1 MTLRTEQ
8 IRTLDQI
15 RAFLDGSELT
25 DFRFTG
31 RDSAYDFVRRTLVR
45 FEFHGL
51 KRDEKGLVK
60 RFIEKVTGYS
70 RSQITRLIRQHRR
83 TGGIRD
89 HRKKP
94 PAKPFPCHYTPYDA
108 ALLAEADEAFG
119 QLSGPATKV
128 VLWCMYHVYGDR
140 RFKRLAGIS
149 GGHIYNLRKGRAYR
163 TGRLTLRET
172 RSTPVGFGVRRKP
185 RPDGR
190 PGFLR
195 VDTVHLGD
203 LGDRKGAYVI
213 NVVDEVT
220 QFQHLGA
227 VPRITQHF
235 MVPVLKDLISAFPF
249 TVKAFHADNGSEYIN
264 REVADLLNR
273 LHIPA
278 FTKSRPRRSNDN
290 ALVESKNGSIVR
302 QPKARSATSTSP
314 TISSPSSTPS
324 SATASAPASTSTG
337 PASSPPRSPAPAAA
351 SGRPTGRTMSP
362 HPTSTSDPSPAPKTS
377 SGPASP
383 SKPSTNSLP
392 PPPTS
397 TPPRPC
403 NAPAMP
409 SSVPSARP
417 ETPPHEILSANRRLT
432 GDPPASPVSA
442 RLPVASLRCSGDND
456 KHFNCHLPRAWGS
469 SLALLP
475 FPRSG
480 LSPYWK

>member
-1 MTLRTEQ
+1 MTLRTER

-15 RAFLDGSELT
+15 RAFLDGSEPT
-25 DFRFTG
+25 DFRFAG
-31 RDSAYDFVRRTLVR
+31 RASAYDFVRRTLVR

-70 RSQITRLIRQHRR
+70 RAQITRLVKQHRR

-94 PAKPFPCHYTPYDA
+94 PAKPFPCRYTPYDA
-108 ALLAEADEAFG
+108 ALLAEVDEAFG

-128 VLWCMYHVYGDR
+128 VLWRMYHVYGDR

-149 GGHIYNLRKGRAYR
+149 NGHIYNLRRSRAYR

-203 LGDRKGAYVI
+203 LGGRKGAYVI

-264 REVADLLNR
+264 CEVADLLNR
-273 LHIPA
+273 LHIPT

-290 ALVESKNGSIVR
+290 ALVESKNGSVVR
-302 QPKARSATSTSP
+302 RWLGHIHVSHELVPQLDAFLRDSLCPLLNFHRPCLFPTDVTS
-314 TISSPSSTPS
+314 
-324 SATASAPASTSTG
+324 
-337 PASSPPRSPAPAAA
+337 A
-351 SGRPTGRTMSP
+351 SGRVR
-362 HPTSTSDPSPAPKTS
+362 KTYRQDDV
-377 SGPASP
+377 A
-383 SKPSTNSLP
+383 
-392 PPPTS
+392 
-397 TPPRPC
+397 TPYQ
-403 NAPAMP
+403 
-409 SSVPSARP
+409 
-417 ETPPHEILSANRRLT
+417 
-432 GDPPASPVSA
+432 
-442 RLPVASLRCSGDND
+442 
-456 KHFNCHLPRAWGS
+456 HFR
-469 SLALLP
+469 SLAGAEGFLRPGVTFEALDQLASATTDLDAAKAVQRARDAL
-475 FPRSG
+475 FRAIGQARDSAA
-480 LSPYWK
+480 

>member
-1 MTLRTEQ
+1 MTLRTERV
-8 IRTLDQI
+8 RTFDQI
-15 RAFLDGSELT
+15 RAFLDSSEPT
-25 DFRFTG
+25 EFRFAG
-31 RDSAYDFVRRTLVR
+31 RDSACDFVRRTLVR

-70 RSQITRLIRQHRR
+70 RAQITRLVKQHRR

-94 PAKPFPCHYTPYDA
+94 PARPFPCRYTPYDA
-108 ALLAEADEAFG
+108 ALLAEVDEAFG

-128 VLWCMYHVYGDR
+128 VLWRMYHVFGDR

-149 GGHIYNLRKGRAYR
+149 NGHIYNLRKGRAYR

-172 RSTPVGFGVRRKP
+172 RPTPVGFGVRRKP

-203 LGDRKGAYVI
+203 LGGRKGAYVI

-249 TVKAFHADNGSEYIN
+249 IVQAFHADNGSEYIN

-302 QPKARSATSTSP
+302 RWLGHIHVSHELVPQLDAFLRDSLCPLLNFHRPCLFPTEVTS
-314 TISSPSSTPS
+314 
-324 SATASAPASTSTG
+324 
-337 PASSPPRSPAPAAA
+337 A
-351 SGRPTGRTMSP
+351 SGRVRKTCRQDDVATPYQHFRSLPGAEGFLRPGVTFEALDQLAST
-362 HPTSTSDPSPAPKTS
+362 TSDLDAAKAVQRARDALFRAI
-377 SGPASP
+377 GKA
-383 SKPSTNSLP
+383 
-392 PPPTS
+392 
-397 TPPRPC
+397 RD
-403 NAPAMP
+403 
-409 SSVPSARP
+409 SA
-417 ETPPHEILSANRRLT
+417 A
-432 GDPPASPVSA
+432 
-442 RLPVASLRCSGDND
+442 
-456 KHFNCHLPRAWGS
+456 
-469 SLALLP
+469 
-475 FPRSG
+475 
-480 LSPYWK
+480 

>member
-1 MTLRTEQ
+1 MIVTLRTER

-15 RAFLDGSELT
+15 RAFLDGSEPT
-25 DFRFTG
+25 DFRFAG
-31 RDSAYDFVRRTLVR
+31 RASACDFVRRTLVR

-70 RSQITRLIRQHRR
+70 RSQITRLVRQHRR

-94 PAKPFPCHYTPYDA
+94 PARPFPRRYTPYDA
-108 ALLAEADEAFG
+108 ALLAEVDEAFG

-128 VLWCMYHVYGDR
+128 VLWRMYHVYGDR

-149 GGHIYNLRKGRAYR
+149 NGHIYNLRRSRAYR

-203 LGDRKGAYVI
+203 LGGRKGAYVI

-249 TVKAFHADNGSEYIN
+249 TVQAFHADNGSEYIN
-264 REVADLLNR
+264 CEVAGLLNR
-273 LHIPA
+273 LHIPT

-290 ALVESKNGSIVR
+290 ALVESKNGSVVR
-302 QPKARSATSTSP
+302 RWLGHIHVSHELVPQLDAFLRDSLCPLLNFHRPCLFPTDVTS
-314 TISSPSSTPS
+314 
-324 SATASAPASTSTG
+324 
-337 PASSPPRSPAPAAA
+337 A
-351 SGRPTGRTMSP
+351 SGRVR
-362 HPTSTSDPSPAPKTS
+362 KTCRQDDV
-377 SGPASP
+377 A
-383 SKPSTNSLP
+383 
-392 PPPTS
+392 
-397 TPPRPC
+397 TPYQ
-403 NAPAMP
+403 
-409 SSVPSARP
+409 
-417 ETPPHEILSANRRLT
+417 
-432 GDPPASPVSA
+432 
-442 RLPVASLRCSGDND
+442 
-456 KHFNCHLPRAWGS
+456 HFR
-469 SLALLP
+469 SLAGAERFLRPGVTFEALDQLASATTHLDAAKAVQRARDAL
-475 FPRSG
+475 FRAIGQARDSAA
-480 LSPYWK
+480 

>member
-1 MTLRTEQ
+1 MTLRTER

-15 RAFLDGSELT
+15 RAFLDGSEPA
-25 DFRFTG
+25 DFRFAG

-70 RSQITRLIRQHRR
+70 RAQITRLAKQHRR

-94 PAKPFPCHYTPYDA
+94 PAKPFPCRYTPYDA
-108 ALLAEADEAFG
+108 ALLAEVDEAFG

-128 VLWCMYHVYGDR
+128 VLWRMYHVYGDR

-149 GGHIYNLRKGRAYR
+149 NGHIYNLRKSRAYR
-163 TGRLTLRET
+163 TGRLTFRET

-203 LGDRKGAYVI
+203 PGGRKGAYVI
-213 NVVDEVT
+213 NVVDEAT

-227 VPRITQHF
+227 VPRITQQF

-264 REVADLLNR
+264 REVADLPNR
-273 LHIPA
+273 LHIPT

-290 ALVESKNGSIVR
+290 ALAESKNGSIVR
-302 QPKARSATSTSP
+302 RWLGHIHVSHDLVPQLDAFLRDSLCPLLNFHRPCLFPTEVTS
-314 TISSPSSTPS
+314 
-324 SATASAPASTSTG
+324 
-337 PASSPPRSPAPAAA
+337 A
-351 SGRPTGRTMSP
+351 SGRVR
-362 HPTSTSDPSPAPKTS
+362 KTYRQDDV
-377 SGPASP
+377 A
-383 SKPSTNSLP
+383 
-392 PPPTS
+392 
-397 TPPRPC
+397 TPYQ
-403 NAPAMP
+403 
-409 SSVPSARP
+409 
-417 ETPPHEILSANRRLT
+417 
-432 GDPPASPVSA
+432 
-442 RLPVASLRCSGDND
+442 
-456 KHFNCHLPRAWGS
+456 HFG
-469 SLALLP
+469 SLAGAEGFLRPGVTFKALDQLASTTTDLDAAKAVQRARDAL
-475 FPRSG
+475 FRAIGKARDSAA
-480 LSPYWK
+480 

>member
-1 MTLRTEQ
+1 MIVTLRTER

-15 RAFLDGSELT
+15 RAFLDGSEPT
-25 DFRFTG
+25 DFRFAG

-70 RSQITRLIRQHRR
+70 RAQITRLVKQHRR

-94 PAKPFPCHYTPYDA
+94 PAKPFPCRYTPYDA
-108 ALLAEADEAFG
+108 ALLAEVDEAFG

-128 VLWCMYHVYGDR
+128 VLWRMYHVYGDR

-149 GGHIYNLRKGRAYR
+149 NGHIYNLRKSRAYR
-163 TGRLTLRET
+163 TGRLTFRET

-185 RPDGR
+185 RPDGK

-203 LGDRKGAYVI
+203 LGGRKGAYVI

-227 VPRITQHF
+227 VPRITQHY

-273 LHIPA
+273 LHIPT

-302 QPKARSATSTSP
+302 RWLGHIHVSHDLVPQLDAFLRDSLCPLLNFHRPCLFPTEVTS
-314 TISSPSSTPS
+314 
-324 SATASAPASTSTG
+324 
-337 PASSPPRSPAPAAA
+337 A
-351 SGRPTGRTMSP
+351 SGRVR
-362 HPTSTSDPSPAPKTS
+362 KTYRQDDV
-377 SGPASP
+377 A
-383 SKPSTNSLP
+383 
-392 PPPTS
+392 
-397 TPPRPC
+397 TPYQ
-403 NAPAMP
+403 
-409 SSVPSARP
+409 
-417 ETPPHEILSANRRLT
+417 
-432 GDPPASPVSA
+432 
-442 RLPVASLRCSGDND
+442 
-456 KHFNCHLPRAWGS
+456 HFR
-469 SLALLP
+469 SLAGAEDFLRPGVTFEALNQLASTTTDLDAAKAVQRARDAL
-475 FPRSG
+475 FRAIGQARDSAV
-480 LSPYWK
+480 

>member
-1 MTLRTEQ
+1 MIVTLRTER

-15 RAFLDGSELT
+15 RAFLDGSEPT
-25 DFRFTG
+25 DFRFAG
-31 RDSAYDFVRRTLVR
+31 RASAYDFVRRTLVR

-70 RSQITRLIRQHRR
+70 RSQITRLVKQHRR

-94 PAKPFPCHYTPYDA
+94 PARPFPRRYTPYDA
-108 ALLAEADEAFG
+108 ALLAEVDEAFG

-128 VLWCMYHVYGDR
+128 VLWRMYHVYGDR

-149 GGHIYNLRKGRAYR
+149 NGHIYNLRRSRAYR

-203 LGDRKGAYVI
+203 LGGRKGAYVI

-264 REVADLLNR
+264 CEVADLLNR
-273 LHIPA
+273 LHIPT

-290 ALVESKNGSIVR
+290 ALVESKNGSVVR
-302 QPKARSATSTSP
+302 RWLGHIHVSHELVPQLDAFLRDSLCPLLNFHRPCLFPTEVTSASGHVRKTYRQDDVATPYQHFRSLAGAERFLRPGVTFKALDQLASATSDLDAAKGVQRARDALFRA
-314 TISSPSSTPS
+314 IGQARD
-324 SATASAPASTSTG
+324 SAA
-337 PASSPPRSPAPAAA
+337 
-351 SGRPTGRTMSP
+351 
-362 HPTSTSDPSPAPKTS
+362 
-377 SGPASP
+377 
-383 SKPSTNSLP
+383 
-392 PPPTS
+392 
-397 TPPRPC
+397 
-403 NAPAMP
+403 
-409 SSVPSARP
+409 
-417 ETPPHEILSANRRLT
+417 
-432 GDPPASPVSA
+432 
-442 RLPVASLRCSGDND
+442 
-456 KHFNCHLPRAWGS
+456 
-469 SLALLP
+469 
-475 FPRSG
+475 
-480 LSPYWK
+480 

>member
-1 MTLRTEQ
+1 MTLRTER

-15 RAFLDGSELT
+15 RGFLDGSEPT
-25 DFRFTG
+25 DFRFAG
-31 RDSAYDFVRRTLVR
+31 RDSAYAFVRRTLVR
-45 FEFHGL
+45 SEFHGL
-51 KRDEKGLVK
+51 KRDEKGLAK

-70 RSQITRLIRQHRR
+70 RAQITRLVKQHRR

-94 PAKPFPCHYTPYDA
+94 PARPFPRRYTAYDA
-108 ALLAEADEAFG
+108 ALLAEVDEAFG

-128 VLWCMYHVYGDR
+128 VLWRMCHVYGDR

-149 GGHIYNLRKGRAYR
+149 NGHIYNLRKSRAYR

-172 RSTPVGFGVRRKP
+172 RPTPVGFGVRRKP

-203 LGDRKGAYVI
+203 LGGRKGAYVI

-227 VPRITQHF
+227 VPRITQQF
-235 MVPVLKDLISAFPF
+235 VVPVLKDLISAFPF

-273 LHIPA
+273 LHIPT

-302 QPKARSATSTSP
+302 RWLGHIHVSHDLVPKLDAFLRDSLCPLLNFHRPCLFPTEVTS
-314 TISSPSSTPS
+314 
-324 SATASAPASTSTG
+324 
-337 PASSPPRSPAPAAA
+337 A
-351 SGRPTGRTMSP
+351 SGRIRKTYRQDDVATPYQHFRSLPGAEGFLRPGVTFEALDQLAST
-362 HPTSTSDPSPAPKTS
+362 TSDLDAAQAVQRARDALFRAIGK
-377 SGPASP
+377 A
-383 SKPSTNSLP
+383 
-392 PPPTS
+392 
-397 TPPRPC
+397 RD
-403 NAPAMP
+403 
-409 SSVPSARP
+409 SA
-417 ETPPHEILSANRRLT
+417 A
-432 GDPPASPVSA
+432 
-442 RLPVASLRCSGDND
+442 
-456 KHFNCHLPRAWGS
+456 
-469 SLALLP
+469 
-475 FPRSG
+475 
-480 LSPYWK
+480 

>member
-1 MTLRTEQ
+1 MTLRTER

-15 RAFLDGSELT
+15 RAFLDGSEPT
-25 DFRFTG
+25 DFRFAG

-70 RSQITRLIRQHRR
+70 RSQITRLVKQHRR

-94 PAKPFPCHYTPYDA
+94 PAKPFPCRYTPYDA
-108 ALLAEADEAFG
+108 ALLAEVDEAFG

-128 VLWCMYHVYGDR
+128 VLWRMYHVYGDR

-149 GGHIYNLRKGRAYR
+149 NGHIYNLRKSRAYR
-163 TGRLTLRET
+163 TGRLTFRET

-185 RPDGR
+185 RPDGK

-203 LGDRKGAYVI
+203 LGGRKGAYVI

-227 VPRITQHF
+227 VPRITQHY

-273 LHIPA
+273 LHIPT

-302 QPKARSATSTSP
+302 RWLGHIHVSHELVPQLDAFLRDSLCPLLNFHRPCLFPTEVTS
-314 TISSPSSTPS
+314 
-324 SATASAPASTSTG
+324 
-337 PASSPPRSPAPAAA
+337 A
-351 SGRPTGRTMSP
+351 SGRVR
-362 HPTSTSDPSPAPKTS
+362 KTYRQDDV
-377 SGPASP
+377 A
-383 SKPSTNSLP
+383 
-392 PPPTS
+392 
-397 TPPRPC
+397 TPYQ
-403 NAPAMP
+403 
-409 SSVPSARP
+409 
-417 ETPPHEILSANRRLT
+417 
-432 GDPPASPVSA
+432 
-442 RLPVASLRCSGDND
+442 
-456 KHFNCHLPRAWGS
+456 HFR
-469 SLALLP
+469 SLAGAEDFLRPGVTFEALNQLASTTTDLDAAKAVQRARDAL
-475 FPRSG
+475 FRAIGQARDSAA
-480 LSPYWK
+480 

>member
-1 MTLRTEQ
+1 MIVTLRTER

-15 RAFLDGSELT
+15 RAFLDGSEPT
-25 DFRFTG
+25 DFRFAG

-51 KRDEKGLVK
+51 KRDEKSLVK

-70 RSQITRLIRQHRR
+70 RAQITRLVKQHRW

-94 PAKPFPCHYTPYDA
+94 PAKPFPCRYTPYDA
-108 ALLAEADEAFG
+108 ALLAEVDEAFG

-128 VLWCMYHVYGDR
+128 VLWRMYHVYGDR

-149 GGHIYNLRKGRAYR
+149 NGHIYNLRKSRVYR
-163 TGRLTLRET
+163 TGRLSFRKTRPTL
-172 RSTPVGFGVRRKP
+172 VGFGVRRKP

-203 LGDRKGAYVI
+203 LGGRKGAYVI

-249 TVKAFHADNGSEYIN
+249 TVQAFHADNGSEYIN

-273 LHIPA
+273 LHIPT

-290 ALVESKNGSIVR
+290 ALVESKNGSVVR
-302 QPKARSATSTSP
+302 RWLGHIHVSYDLVPQLDAFLRDRLCPLLNFHRPYLFPTDVTS
-314 TISSPSSTPS
+314 
-324 SATASAPASTSTG
+324 
-337 PASSPPRSPAPAAA
+337 A
-351 SGRPTGRTMSP
+351 SGRVR
-362 HPTSTSDPSPAPKTS
+362 KTYRQDDV
-377 SGPASP
+377 A
-383 SKPSTNSLP
+383 
-392 PPPTS
+392 
-397 TPPRPC
+397 TPYQ
-403 NAPAMP
+403 
-409 SSVPSARP
+409 
-417 ETPPHEILSANRRLT
+417 
-432 GDPPASPVSA
+432 
-442 RLPVASLRCSGDND
+442 
-456 KHFNCHLPRAWGS
+456 HFR
-469 SLALLP
+469 SLAGAEGFL
-475 FPRSG
+475 RSG
-480 LSPYWK
+480 VTFKALDQLASTTTDLDAAKAVQRARDALFRAIGKARDSAA

>member
-1 MTLRTEQ
+1 MIVTLRTER

-15 RAFLDGSELT
+15 RAFLDGSEPT
-25 DFRFTG
+25 DFRFAG

-70 RSQITRLIRQHRR
+70 RAQITRLVKQHRR

-94 PAKPFPCHYTPYDA
+94 PAKPFPCRYTPYDA
-108 ALLAEADEAFG
+108 ALLAEVDEAFG

-128 VLWCMYHVYGDR
+128 VLWRMYHVYGDR
-140 RFKRLAGIS
+140 RFKRLADIS
-149 GGHIYNLRKGRAYR
+149 NGHIYNLRKGRAYR

-203 LGDRKGAYVI
+203 LGGRKGAYVI

-227 VPRITQHF
+227 VPRITQQF

-273 LHIPA
+273 LHIPT

-302 QPKARSATSTSP
+302 RWLGHIHVPHDLVPQLDAFLRDSLCPLLNFHRPCLFPTEVTS
-314 TISSPSSTPS
+314 
-324 SATASAPASTSTG
+324 
-337 PASSPPRSPAPAAA
+337 A
-351 SGRPTGRTMSP
+351 SGRVR
-362 HPTSTSDPSPAPKTS
+362 KTYRQDDV
-377 SGPASP
+377 A
-383 SKPSTNSLP
+383 
-392 PPPTS
+392 
-397 TPPRPC
+397 TPYQ
-403 NAPAMP
+403 
-409 SSVPSARP
+409 
-417 ETPPHEILSANRRLT
+417 
-432 GDPPASPVSA
+432 
-442 RLPVASLRCSGDND
+442 
-456 KHFNCHLPRAWGS
+456 HFR
-469 SLALLP
+469 SLAGAEGFLRPGVTFKALDQLASTTTDLDAAKAVQRARDAL
-475 FPRSG
+475 FRAIGKARDSAA
-480 LSPYWK
+480 

>member
-1 MTLRTEQ
+1 MTLRTER

-15 RAFLDGSELT
+15 RAFLDGSEPT
-25 DFRFTG
+25 DFRFAG

-70 RSQITRLIRQHRR
+70 RAQITRLVKQHRR

-94 PAKPFPCHYTPYDA
+94 PAKPFPCRYTPYDA
-108 ALLAEADEAFG
+108 ALLAEVDEAFG

-128 VLWCMYHVYGDR
+128 VLWRMYHVYGDR

-149 GGHIYNLRKGRAYR
+149 NGHIYNLRRSRAYR

-203 LGDRKGAYVI
+203 LGGRKGAYVI

-227 VPRITQHF
+227 VSRITQHF

-273 LHIPA
+273 LHIPT

-302 QPKARSATSTSP
+302 RWLGHIHVSHDLVPQLDAFLRDSLCPLLNFHRPCLFP
-314 TISSPSSTPS
+314 TEV
-324 SATASAPASTSTG
+324 AS
-337 PASSPPRSPAPAAA
+337 A
-351 SGRPTGRTMSP
+351 SGRVR
-362 HPTSTSDPSPAPKTS
+362 KTYRQDDV
-377 SGPASP
+377 A
-383 SKPSTNSLP
+383 
-392 PPPTS
+392 
-397 TPPRPC
+397 TPYQ
-403 NAPAMP
+403 
-409 SSVPSARP
+409 
-417 ETPPHEILSANRRLT
+417 
-432 GDPPASPVSA
+432 
-442 RLPVASLRCSGDND
+442 
-456 KHFNCHLPRAWGS
+456 HFR
-469 SLALLP
+469 SLAGAEGFLRPGVTFKALDQLASATTDLDAAKAVQRARDAL
-475 FPRSG
+475 FRAIGKARGSAA
-480 LSPYWK
+480 

>member
-1 MTLRTEQ
+1 MTLRTER

-15 RAFLDGSELT
+15 RAFLDGSEPT
-25 DFRFTG
+25 DFRFAG

-70 RSQITRLIRQHRR
+70 RAQITRLVKQHRR

-94 PAKPFPCHYTPYDA
+94 PAKPFPCRYTPYDA
-108 ALLAEADEAFG
+108 ALLAEVDEAFG

-128 VLWCMYHVYGDR
+128 VLWRMYHVYGDR
-140 RFKRLAGIS
+140 RFKRLVGIS
-149 GGHIYNLRKGRAYR
+149 NGHIYNLRKSRAYR

-203 LGDRKGAYVI
+203 LGGRKGAYVI

-264 REVADLLNR
+264 CEVADLLNR
-273 LHIPA
+273 LHIPT

-290 ALVESKNGSIVR
+290 ALVESKNGSVVR
-302 QPKARSATSTSP
+302 RWLGHIHVSHDLVPQLDAFLRDSLCPLLNFHRPCLFPTEVTS
-314 TISSPSSTPS
+314 
-324 SATASAPASTSTG
+324 
-337 PASSPPRSPAPAAA
+337 A
-351 SGRPTGRTMSP
+351 SGRVR
-362 HPTSTSDPSPAPKTS
+362 KTYRQDDV
-377 SGPASP
+377 A
-383 SKPSTNSLP
+383 
-392 PPPTS
+392 
-397 TPPRPC
+397 TPYQ
-403 NAPAMP
+403 
-409 SSVPSARP
+409 
-417 ETPPHEILSANRRLT
+417 
-432 GDPPASPVSA
+432 
-442 RLPVASLRCSGDND
+442 
-456 KHFNCHLPRAWGS
+456 HFR
-469 SLALLP
+469 SLAGAEGFLRPGVTFKALDQLASTTTDLDAAKGVQRARDAL
-475 FPRSG
+475 FRAIGKARDSAA
-480 LSPYWK
+480 